1 MDRSS
6 SAALADVVLVI
17 KSSLDAV
24 GADIGRPAPV
34 LRPPPLLAVISKA
47 LDDEAGSGRSPL
59 ADVDIMSL

>member
-47 LDDEAGSGRSPL
+47 LDEAGSGRSPL

>member
-34 LRPPPLLAVISKA
+34 LRPPSLLAVISKA
-47 LDDEAGSGRSPL
+47 LDEAGSGRSPL